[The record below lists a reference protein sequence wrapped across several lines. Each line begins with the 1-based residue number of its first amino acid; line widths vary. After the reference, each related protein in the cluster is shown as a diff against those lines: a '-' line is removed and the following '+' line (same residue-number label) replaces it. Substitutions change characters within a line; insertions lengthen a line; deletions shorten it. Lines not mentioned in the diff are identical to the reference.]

1 MAHTRR
7 SSSLQAFARVGAM
20 LVIAI
25 SMAACDPLWKTSV
38 SQPLE
43 RPLVDTC
50 VVRVLQSSEQIR
62 SVRRHG
68 EASLVAVLILPPTIH
83 APRSTQGGGEGAFEI
98 LQSRT
103 KEGKIEFTFRM
114 VGVGR
119 KGNAE
124 FHRYVEETM
133 RKLQDAVVEACSRQA
148 DD

>member
-1 MAHTRR
+1 MAHTRQF
-7 SSSLQAFARVGAM
+7 SSRQAFARIGM
-20 LVIAI
+20 TLLIAI
-25 SMAACDPLWKTSV
+25 AAGACDPLWKMSA

-43 RPLVDTC
+43 RPLDDSC

-68 EASLVAVLILPPTIH
+68 EASLVAVLILPPTIR

-98 LQSRT
+98 LQSQT
-103 KEGKIEFTFRM
+103 DEGKIEFTFRM
-114 VGVGR
+114 VGVGK
-119 KGNAE
+119 KGDE
-124 FHRYVEETM
+124 KFRRYVEESF